1 MPEELVGTVTHFFK
15 GPSVAMVHLTAGELA
30 VGDQVHIQGH
40 TTNFTAPITSMQ
52 VNHQPVERA
61 QADAEVAIQLSDRA
75 RPKDQVFKV
84 T

>member
-1 MPEELVGTVTHFFK
+1 MPEELVGTVIHFFK
-15 GPSVAMVHLTAGELA
+15 GPSVAMIQLTAGALA

-52 VNHQPVERA
+52 VDHQPVERA
-61 QADAEVAIQLSDRA
+61 QAGAEVAIQVSDRA

-84 T
+84 S

>member
-1 MPEELVGTVTHFFK
+1 MPEELIGTVIHFFK

-30 VGDQVHIQGH
+30 VGDRVHIHGH
-40 TTNFTAPITSMQ
+40 TTEFTSAITSMQ

-61 QADAEVAIQLSDRA
+61 QAGAEVAIQVSDRA

-84 T
+84 S

>member
-30 VGDQVHIQGH
+30 VGDRVHIHGH
-40 TTNFTAPITSMQ
+40 TTDFTTPITSMQ

-61 QADAEVAIQLSDRA
+61 QAEAEVAIQVSDRA

-84 T
+84 S

>member
-1 MPEELVGTVTHFFK
+1 MAEELVGTVIHFFK
-15 GPSVAMVHLTAGELA
+15 GPSVAMVQLTAGELA

-52 VNHQPVERA
+52 LNHQPVERA
-61 QADAEVAIQLSDRA
+61 QAGSEVAIQVGDRA

-84 T
+84 S

>member
-1 MPEELVGTVTHFFK
+1 MPEELIGTVIHFFK

-30 VGDQVHIQGH
+30 LGDRVRIHGH
-40 TTNFTAPITSMQ
+40 TTDFTSSITSMQ

-61 QADAEVAIQLSDRA
+61 QGGAEVAIQVSDRA

-84 T
+84 S

>member
-1 MPEELVGTVTHFFK
+1 MPEELIGTVIHFFK

-30 VGDQVHIQGH
+30 VGDRVRIHGH
-40 TTNFTAPITSMQ
+40 TTEFTSAITSMQ

-61 QADAEVAIQLSDRA
+61 QAGAEVAIQVSDRA

-84 T
+84 S

>member
-1 MPEELVGTVTHFFK
+1 M
-15 GPSVAMVHLTAGELA
+15 
-30 VGDQVHIQGH
+30 GDQVHIHGH
-40 TTNFTAPITSMQ
+40 TTDFTAPITSMQ

-84 T
+84 S

>member
-15 GPSVAMVHLTAGELA
+15 GPSVAMVHLTTGELA

>member
-15 GPSVAMVHLTAGELA
+15 GPSVAMIHLSAGELA
-30 VGDQVHIQGH
+30 VGDRVHIHGH
-40 TTNFTAPITSMQ
+40 TTDFTAPITSMQ

-61 QADAEVAIQLSDRA
+61 QAEAEVAIQVSDRA

-84 T
+84 S